1 MSSVVGLVTFPT
13 MDGAGSFLKVMKK
26 MQKDNFVKMHDHVV
40 IVKDEEGD
48 ISVDDSSLLTKN
60 ERGAIKGG
68 ALGFVLGALVGGP
81 IGAAALGTAVGYY
94 STKKLKTG
102 SDHDKIKSIADDIE
116 NGSSALFVHVD
127 TYKEG
132 LLKTAVRNA
141 GGEIVEAT
149 FTDDDEAQIGGNST
163 TEFSARYDTIHY
175 TA

>member
-13 MDGAGSFLKVMKK
+13 TDGAGAFLKTIKK
-26 MQKDNFVKMHDHVV
+26 MQKADLVSIQDHVL
-40 IVKDEEGD
+40 IIKDEEGG
-48 ISVDDSSLLTKN
+48 ISIDDSSLLTKN

-102 SDHDKIKSIADDIE
+102 SDHDKIKSIANDIE
-116 NGSSALFVHVD
+116 NDSSALFLHISSR
-127 TYKEG
+127 KEG
-132 LLKTAVRNA
+132 LLKTAVRDA

-149 FTDDDEAQIGGNST
+149 LTDDDEAEIGVST
-163 TEFSARYDTIHY
+163 TEFSARYDTMHY

>member
-1 MSSVVGLVTFPT
+1 
-13 MDGAGSFLKVMKK
+13 MDGADAFLKSIKK
-26 MQKDNFVKMHDHVV
+26 MQKDHLVKMHNHVV
-40 IVKDEEGD
+40 IVKDEEGH
-48 ISVDDSSLLTKN
+48 ISVNDSSLLTKN
-60 ERGAIKGG
+60 ERGAVKGG

-102 SDHDKIKSIADDIE
+102 SDHDRIKGIADDIG
-116 NGSSALFVHVD
+116 NGTSALFVHVD
-127 TYKEG
+127 SYKEG

-149 FTDDDEAQIGGNST
+149 FTDDDEAQIGGSS
-163 TEFSARYDTIHY
+163 TEFTARYDGLHY